1 MIVTEHPKRF
11 LRYLNKRPAAYLVVM
26 ASGLPSRQDSIPPFE
41 RSTNMS
47 LEITPRGTEG
57 IEILDL
63 NGHLTFG
70 QEDLDFRRE
79 LDRLVKAGKIR
90 IALNLSDLRK
100 LDTTGLGTLLF
111 ALAKLRK
118 AGGNLAIFNMKSTH
132 IELLTEARLETVL
145 ELFQDEQDAIDSFFP
160 DREVKRF
167 DILEFVESQKLK
179 KLNPVPGVGT
189 SG

>member
-1 MIVTEHPKRF
+1 
-11 LRYLNKRPAAYLVVM
+11 
-26 ASGLPSRQDSIPPFE
+26 
-41 RSTNMS
+41 MS
-47 LEITPRGTEG
+47 LEITPRSTEG
-57 IEILDL
+57 IEILEL

-79 LDRLVKAGKIR
+79 LDRLVKAGNIR

-118 AGGNLAIFNMKSTH
+118 AGGNLAIFNVRPAH
-132 IELLTEARLETVL
+132 IELLTEARLETVF
-145 ELFQDEQDAIDSFFP
+145 EAFQDEQDAINSFFP
-160 DREVKRF
+160 DRKVKRF
-167 DILEFVESQKLK
+167 DILEFVESLKLK
-179 KLNPVPGVGT
+179 SPNPVSGVGK

>member
-1 MIVTEHPKRF
+1 
-11 LRYLNKRPAAYLVVM
+11 
-26 ASGLPSRQDSIPPFE
+26 
-41 RSTNMS
+41 MS
-47 LEITPRGTEG
+47 LEITPRCAEG

-63 NGHLTFG
+63 NGHLIFG

-79 LDRLVKAGKIR
+79 LDRLVKGGKFR

-118 AGGNLAIFNMKSTH
+118 AGGNLAIFNVKPVH
-132 IELLTEARLETVL
+132 IELLTEARLETVF
-145 ELFQDEQDAIDSFFP
+145 EAFQDEQDAINSFFP
-160 DREVKRF
+160 DRKVKRF

-179 KLNPVPGVGT
+179 SLKPVSVLGK

>member
-1 MIVTEHPKRF
+1 
-11 LRYLNKRPAAYLVVM
+11 
-26 ASGLPSRQDSIPPFE
+26 
-41 RSTNMS
+41 MS
-47 LEITPRGTEG
+47 LEITPRSSEG

-79 LDRLVKAGKIR
+79 LDRLVKAGKTR
-90 IALNLSDLRK
+90 IALNLGDLRK

-118 AGGNLAIFNMKSTH
+118 AGGTLAIFNVKPAH
-132 IELLTEARLETVL
+132 LELLTEARLETAF
-145 ELFQDEQDAIDSFFP
+145 EAFQDEQDAINSFFP

-179 KLNPVPGVGT
+179 SLNPVSGVGK